1 MAMASKLDKVHAFIF
16 IASATSPIS
25 TFLLAK
31 KFTFFF
37 FLKKGLCDVLLEK
50 NTLATRKQFKQSIRN
65 NLPPFLLFCCL
76 NLDLGICT
84 AATLL
89 TKFLQKIPI
98 NLNFHFAI

>member
-31 KFTFFF
+31 KFTFIF

-50 NTLATRKQFKQSIRN
+50 KYN
-65 NLPPFLLFCCL
+65 
-76 NLDLGICT
+76 CT
-84 AATLL
+84 AIAFGT
-89 TKFLQKIPI
+89 IYP
-98 NLNFHFAI
+98 